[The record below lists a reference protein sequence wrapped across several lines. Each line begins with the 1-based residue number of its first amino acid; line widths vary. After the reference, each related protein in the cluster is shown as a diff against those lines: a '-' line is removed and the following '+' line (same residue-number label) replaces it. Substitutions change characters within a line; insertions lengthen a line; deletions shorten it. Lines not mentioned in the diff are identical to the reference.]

1 MTREALERAKCCI
14 ACIESAE
21 KNIQSFER
29 ICEAGKGE
37 IVICTKER
45 LDGGHGNVQPMYITG
60 EILQAFKTA
69 YTEHWQAFAD
79 KHQNELDK
87 L

>member
-1 MTREALERAKCCI
+1 MTREALERAKRCI
-14 ACIESAE
+14 SCIESAE

-29 ICEAGKGE
+29 ICEVGKGE

-45 LDGGHGNVQPMYITG
+45 MDGGHGNVQPIYISG
-60 EILQAFKTA
+60 DMLEAVKIA
-69 YTEHWQAFAD
+69 YVEHWQKFAD